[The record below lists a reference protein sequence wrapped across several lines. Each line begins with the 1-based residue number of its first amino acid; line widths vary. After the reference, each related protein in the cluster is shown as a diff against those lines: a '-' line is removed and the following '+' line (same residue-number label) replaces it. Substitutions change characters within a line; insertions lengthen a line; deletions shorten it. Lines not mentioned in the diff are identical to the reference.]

1 MHVLLYRICST
12 LNSRITTFWF
22 LLRYSWIIKKEGKMV
37 IGSNVKL
44 IPFWWE
50 SKQLNI
56 LFKNNSRIKSN
67 VIIQGSGS
75 LVIGENSYIS
85 SFCVIG
91 VNEHIEIGDN
101 VMIADSVSIRDTDHI
116 FSNIEK
122 PIISQG
128 KVTQPVIIKDN
139 VWIGHGAVITK
150 GVTIHSGSII
160 GANAVV
166 TKDVP
171 ENSIIGGIPGE
182 LIRTRK

>member
-1 MHVLLYRICST
+1 MHLLLYRILSA
-12 LNSRITTFWF
+12 LKSRITTFIF
-22 LLRYSWIIKKEGKMV
+22 LVKYSWIVKKEGNIV

-50 SKQLNI
+50 HERLNV

-67 VIIQGSGS
+67 VIIQGSGR

-91 VNEHIEIGDN
+91 VNEYIEIGAN
-101 VMIADSVSIRDTDHI
+101 VMIADCVSIRDTDHI

-128 KVTQPVIIKDN
+128 KITQPIIIKDN
-139 VWIGHGAVITK
+139 VWIGHGVVITK
-150 GVTIHSGSII
+150 GVTIHTGAII

-171 ENSIIGGIPGE
+171 ENSIIGGIPGA